1 MEHSLW
7 DCIGSSVH
15 STESRPCGRCGEIGQ
30 DAGGVCLV
38 PTSQRN
44 PRSLVT
50 GVEGRT
56 GLYSALGKDSF
67 CWGLPP
73 AHRHLQDAL
82 MQRPSLGR
90 AAFLSGFPSG
100 FVVFLSR
107 SLEKFWNFLCNQ
119 KESIEHPSCSK
130 C

>member
-1 MEHSLW
+1 MGDVVRL
-7 DCIGSSVH
+7 
-15 STESRPCGRCGEIGQ
+15 GRMQEVSAWYLQAKEIPE
-30 DAGGVCLV
+30 A
-38 PTSQRN
+38 S
-44 PRSLVT
+44 T

-56 GLYSALGKDSF
+56 GLYSALGKGSF

-119 KESIEHPSCSK
+119 KESIEHPSSSK